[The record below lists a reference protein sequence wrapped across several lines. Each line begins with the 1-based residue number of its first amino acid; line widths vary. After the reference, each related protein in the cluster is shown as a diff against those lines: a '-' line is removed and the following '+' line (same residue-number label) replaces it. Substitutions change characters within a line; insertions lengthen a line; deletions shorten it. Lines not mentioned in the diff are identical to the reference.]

1 LTEERATGRRVD
13 DVALS
18 GRELAVLP
26 LVCHGL
32 TNDAIGH
39 QLEITE
45 GTAKAHV
52 SSLLKKVGAVN
63 RAELCAKAVALQI
76 MKLPAEESD

>member
-1 LTEERATGRRVD
+1 
-13 DVALS
+13 
-18 GRELAVLP
+18 
-26 LVCHGL
+26 L